1 MFRALCKGN
10 AVAYGHAMQGC
21 PGALNV
27 EGPAAP
33 DVSRVSPAEVTE
45 ETQLL
50 QGWKVSSGL
59 TVRRSTALGHSL
71 RTLLHSTNVLQMK
84 CKALVRRCVLF
95 QVGDG
100 ALSLAEVHASVKV
113 PAVGSQWYKKAAAF
127 AGLGGMIAVGYMDP
141 GNW

>member
-1 MFRALCKGN
+1 M
-10 AVAYGHAMQGC
+10 
-21 PGALNV
+21 
-27 EGPAAP
+27 
-33 DVSRVSPAEVTE
+33 
-45 ETQLL
+45 
-50 QGWKVSSGL
+50 
-59 TVRRSTALGHSL
+59 
-71 RTLLHSTNVLQMK
+71 
-84 CKALVRRCVLF
+84 RCVLC

>member
-1 MFRALCKGN
+1 MSLER
-10 AVAYGHAMQGC
+10 
-21 PGALNV
+21 
-27 EGPAAP
+27 
-33 DVSRVSPAEVTE
+33 
-45 ETQLL
+45 LL
-50 QGWKVSSGL
+50 LRRRKRRGYCRDGRSGL
-59 TVRRSTALGHSL
+59 ALLCIVALHLATPLFTQYWCHKVQARSCL
-71 RTLLHSTNVLQMK
+71 M
-84 CKALVRRCVLF
+84 RCVLC